1 MVKDCNFIT
10 IQGWMVNDLHLKG
23 NDLMVYAIIYGFSQT
38 DNQEFTGSLQYL
50 AEWTQ
55 STKQGVSNNLKRLI
69 EKKLIEKEVVIV
81 NGVRYC
87 KYRVFK
93 RGIKQSL
100 IVLNK
105 VEQGI
110 KQSLTN
116 NIDNNIDNINN
127 ITSKTRESYG
137 NEELN
142 NLSLE
147 VNKLLSQYGVKIVE
161 DRRCVY
167 TCVKLLHYK
176 KKDREFLSKNYVDN
190 VKAFLESYKRVRLE
204 NGYVPYKWKTIY
216 DNLKLWLANGG
227 NFPLAK
233 SNNNKGNWW

>member
-23 NDLMVYAIIYGFSQT
+23 NDLLVYAIIYGFSQT

-55 STKQGVSNNLKRLI
+55 STKQGVSNNLKRLVS
-69 EKKLIEKEVVIV
+69 KKLIEKEVVTV

-87 KYRVFK
+87 KYRVSK
-93 RGIKQSL
+93 GGIKQSL
-100 IVLNK
+100 IVSNK

-116 NIDNNIDNINN
+116 NIEDNIDNIINN
-127 ITSKTRESYG
+127 ISSKTTYG

-147 VNKLLSQYGVKIVE
+147 VNNLLNNYGVKIVE
-161 DRRCVY
+161 DRRCIY
-167 TCVKLLHYK
+167 SCVKLLHYK
-176 KKDREFLSKNYVDN
+176 KKEREFLSENYVDN
-190 VKAFLESYKRVRLE
+190 VKAFLDCYKKVRLD

-216 DNLKLWLANGG
+216 DNLKLWLANSGS
-227 NFPLAK
+227 FPQK
-233 SNNNKGNWW
+233 KTSNKGYWW